1 MGTADD
7 MRILLELGRT
17 GRVAEAAKRLG
28 INHTT
33 VSRKITRL
41 EKHTGTRLFNRGQ
54 AGWQLTEA
62 GRRLLPFAET
72 IETAIHAAT
81 LDEAAPRAGLTGTVR
96 VLAPDGFGSFLLVP
110 GLVPVRAEHPNLV
123 IEVMTA
129 TTHNL
134 LTERDFDIAVTLERP
149 APRSVIVRKL
159 AEYDLRLY
167 ASRRYVREHGQPTTL
182 DDLGNRTLIWYI
194 DALLDVEP
202 LRVLESLAPQ
212 CRAQVQTNNIAGHYW
227 AVKNGL
233 GIAPLPTYIAAMDA
247 DLTEVLPAR
256 LVAPRTYWLVVPREL
271 AKLARVRA
279 ISEALNQM
287 ITQTPGMR
295 PAQE

>member
-33 VSRKITRL
+33 GSRKITRL
-41 EKHTGTRLFNRGQ
+41 EKHPGTRLFNRGQ

>member
-1 MGTADD
+1 MGTADN

-33 VSRKITRL
+33 VSRKIARL
-41 EKHTGTRLFNRGQ
+41 EKETGARLFNRGQ

-72 IETAIHAAT
+72 IETAIHAAA
-81 LDEAAPRAGLTGTVR
+81 LDDAAPRSGLTGTVR

-110 GLVPVRAEHPNLV
+110 GLVPVRAAHPNLV

-134 LTERDFDIAVTLERP
+134 LTGRDFDIAVTLERP

-159 AEYDLRLY
+159 ADYDLRLY
-167 ASRRYVREHGQPTTL
+167 ASRHYLSEHGQPTSL
-182 DDLGNRTLIWYI
+182 EDLGDRTLIWYI

-202 LRVLESLAPQ
+202 LRILESLAPQ
-212 CRAQVQTNNIAGHYW
+212 YKAQVQTNNIAGHYW

-233 GIAPLPTYIAAMDA
+233 GIAPLPTYIAAMDT
-247 DLTEVLPAR
+247 DLVEVLPAQV
-256 LVAPRTYWLVVPREL
+256 VAPRTYWLVVPREL

-279 ISEALNQM
+279 ISDALTQM
-287 ITQTPGMR
+287 IAQTAGIR
-295 PAQE
+295 PARE

>member
-110 GLVPVRAEHPNLV
+110 GLVPGLMP
-123 IEVMTA
+123 
-129 TTHNL
+129 
-134 LTERDFDIAVTLERP
+134 RP
-149 APRSVIVRKL
+149 AATPR
-159 AEYDLRLY
+159 A
-167 ASRRYVREHGQPTTL
+167 A
-182 DDLGNRTLIWYI
+182 
-194 DALLDVEP
+194 A
-202 LRVLESLAPQ
+202 AP
-212 CRAQVQTNNIAGHYW
+212 G
-227 AVKNGL
+227 
-233 GIAPLPTYIAAMDA
+233 AP
-247 DLTEVLPAR
+247 
-256 LVAPRTYWLVVPREL
+256 PRTVCAVAAPSPSSPFREG
-271 AKLARVRA
+271 
-279 ISEALNQM
+279 SWNQ
-287 ITQTPGMR
+287 
-295 PAQE
+295 